1 MWCCKK
7 RNKEEE
13 GKQDYVCASRGN
25 KEKAKQSI
33 FFSVHRTCPR
43 DEMPGRMPII
53 VLSAR
58 ALSKAR
64 SVLVFP
70 CEGGR
75 HPAKDDEENSDG

>member
-1 MWCCKK
+1 
-7 RNKEEE
+7 
-13 GKQDYVCASRGN
+13 
-25 KEKAKQSI
+25 
-33 FFSVHRTCPR
+33 
-43 DEMPGRMPII
+43 MPGRMPII